1 MRCGTEK
8 VAAVVGSQAAR
19 GAPCPSQAD
28 SRSVPSGQLS
38 LKETGLSLPA
48 LPENSQY
55 RLRLLPCHVHNLFLD
70 VMLLF
75 TKELN
80 YFGEITW
87 E

>member
-1 MRCGTEK
+1 MEPRRRPPWW
-8 VAAVVGSQAAR
+8 AAGQLGVPPPR
-19 GAPCPSQAD
+19 PSQAD

-80 YFGEITW
+80 DFGEITW

>member
-1 MRCGTEK
+1 M
-8 VAAVVGSQAAR
+8 VGSLAAR

-38 LKETGLSLPA
+38 LRETSLSLPA

-55 RLRLLPCHVHNLFLD
+55 RLRLLPCHGPKLFLD
-70 VMLLF
+70 VLLLF

-80 YFGEITW
+80 DFGEITW

>member
-1 MRCGTEK
+1 M
-8 VAAVVGSQAAR
+8 VGSRAAR
-19 GAPCPSQAD
+19 GAPRPSQAD

-38 LKETGLSLPA
+38 LEAGLSPPA
-48 LPENSQY
+48 LPENSLY
-55 RLRLLPCHVHNLFLD
+55 RLRLLPCHIHNLILD

-80 YFGEITW
+80 DFGEITW